1 MQQQG
6 GYNSYCF
13 RLLFLIFFI
22 MRAIR
27 DFILF
32 FVVVII
38 EIIRLI
44 FEIDDCGIFDDFVFL
59 LLLRYLHC
67 LALRLFLFASLRER
81 YFLPDLS

>member
-1 MQQQG
+1 
-6 GYNSYCF
+6 
-13 RLLFLIFFI
+13 

-44 FEIDDCGIFDDFVFL
+44 FEIDDCGIFDDFVFFL
-59 LLLRYLHC
+59 CFFCGIFTAWLCGCFFC
-67 LALRLFLFASLRER
+67 LSGKDT
-81 YFLPDLS
+81 FLPDLS

>member
-1 MQQQG
+1 
-6 GYNSYCF
+6 
-13 RLLFLIFFI
+13 

-44 FEIDDCGIFDDFVFL
+44 FEIDDCGIFDDFVCFFCGIFTAWL
-59 LLLRYLHC
+59 CGCFFC
-67 LALRLFLFASLRER
+67 LSGKDTF
-81 YFLPDLS
+81 YPDLS

>member
-1 MQQQG
+1 
-6 GYNSYCF
+6 
-13 RLLFLIFFI
+13 

-44 FEIDDCGIFDDFVFL
+44 FEIDDCGIFDDFVFFL
-59 LLLRYLHC
+59 CFFCGIFTC
-67 LALRLFLFASLRER
+67 LALRLFLLPLRER

>member
-1 MQQQG
+1 
-6 GYNSYCF
+6 
-13 RLLFLIFFI
+13 

-44 FEIDDCGIFDDFVFL
+44 FEIDDCGIFDDFVFFLCFFLSLYHL
-59 LLLRYLHC
+59 LVVAAGAKIRILQVFADGFLLP
-67 LALRLFLFASLRER
+67 LRER